1 MDVDCEC
8 TTGSLHS
15 SITNFDHHAEY
26 SMGMLAIKQ
35 DSGFKTIAL
44 STSIIA
50 EYKVAELLSK
60 SILQTFKWS
69 AILLELWH
77 DVTAKWYPTRVYL
90 LQFIP
95 RGEDI

>member
-1 MDVDCEC
+1 
-8 TTGSLHS
+8 
-15 SITNFDHHAEY
+15 
-26 SMGMLAIKQ
+26 
-35 DSGFKTIAL
+35 
-44 STSIIA
+44 
-50 EYKVAELLSK
+50 LLSK